1 MWKYKEPSSTQQVH
15 INEYLKAKLEDF
27 PQINNKV
34 PKNLEFDKPHQYD
47 FDLSTKS
54 KGTANTFTEVVQ
66 DTISLELSLPSHK
79 VFVEEQWKYL
89 ISLMVCNRSRP
100 LMLMNSDIFAFLQA
114 SRVPRMT
121 LDRKRKLH
129 EATMTN
135 IAREMVFDLVTN
147 ISRLFFGSSLEKSDG
162 IDFKTLLNYK
172 MTTLHCLP
180 DLPVLGLP
188 RFGSIIVGEVK
199 KPSIKHWI
207 KQLHDCNYMI
217 FINVSERNDSITK
230 SLEGSLNQ
238 LIAYQIMAKCKLG
251 YISDTIVH
259 IFTTITDINDKVMS
273 VKVDITISSRIYNE
287 NPEMYPPAA
296 LMLAKIAEIQRMKPK
311 TYLDFYFDET
321 MTTRNFQW
329 FKKSLNH
336 LKHTYIYYD
345 LKTTDEI
352 QREPGLYSQIFCIP
366 NKYLA
371 STFLSL
377 DIPGEEIVVKVFDPG
392 YYFISNWSYKYQYDD
407 ARYNIQQ
414 YFENDIE
421 HYQKPYFA
429 VNYENMFMDKGKFIF
444 SHYNPPTEESEES
457 DDTPEVESFQSQRI
471 KEFIEVWRKKD
482 PEYSYIIAKES
493 VNRFEEE
500 TQREITLDNDVQNPN
515 SMRNKRSS

>member
-1 MWKYKEPSSTQQVH
+1 
-15 INEYLKAKLEDF
+15 
-27 PQINNKV
+27 
-34 PKNLEFDKPHQYD
+34 
-47 FDLSTKS
+47 
-54 KGTANTFTEVVQ
+54 
-66 DTISLELSLPSHK
+66 
-79 VFVEEQWKYL
+79 
-89 ISLMVCNRSRP
+89 
-100 LMLMNSDIFAFLQA
+100 
-114 SRVPRMT
+114 
-121 LDRKRKLH
+121 
-129 EATMTN
+129 
-135 IAREMVFDLVTN
+135 
-147 ISRLFFGSSLEKSDG
+147 
-162 IDFKTLLNYK
+162 
-172 MTTLHCLP
+172 
-180 DLPVLGLP
+180 
-188 RFGSIIVGEVK
+188 
-199 KPSIKHWI
+199 
-207 KQLHDCNYMI
+207 
-217 FINVSERNDSITK
+217 
-230 SLEGSLNQ
+230 
-238 LIAYQIMAKCKLG
+238 
-251 YISDTIVH
+251 
-259 IFTTITDINDKVMS
+259 
-273 VKVDITISSRIYNE
+273 
-287 NPEMYPPAA
+287 
-296 LMLAKIAEIQRMKPK
+296 
-311 TYLDFYFDET
+311 

-421 HYQKPYFA
+421 HYQKVNDLNQSHRCKIDILSGFNAGFCSFWKDQSKSKDSNNYIASGLTIFMPKLTKKPKTQEDYLKGLKGLITIENAGLADFA